1 MPIRYTFASI
11 LRRFYEGYRPKN
23 PEFSLQIRWLVAAL
37 ALVLALLAYFVLD
50 RYRQAQVAAASKTL
64 SLVQLIESHVANDL
78 ARIDG
83 VLTYLAQ
90 RIDHPGLQHRLAD
103 MQASFPMIAG
113 LNIFD
118 AQGMLI
124 ASSDPNIKGISIAD
138 RPHFQRLRD
147 DPKVQ
152 VVFSEAQIARTTG
165 QWSISQARAL
175 RDADGRFLGSVNAV
189 IALDGIGKIFD
200 NVDVGADGGILLRNS
215 ETFKL
220 MQRMPRHNEK
230 DFNQPLPKSNATRQR
245 IEAGERL
252 GTLSFTASTDGVE
265 RLASFK
271 VIDGFPFY
279 VQVALAKNEYLA
291 GWRRE
296 VAAVAGLA
304 VLLLAVFAFS
314 VLRLQKSAALAQ
326 TALRQLGDSER
337 NFRTFYNSINDFL
350 FVLNMKGDILYTNDY
365 VGVRLLYPADEL
377 LGQSVLAVHP
387 PERREEAMRIVGEM
401 LTGAATHCPVPL
413 QAKDGHLIP
422 VETRVVGGLWN
433 GQPAL
438 FGLSRDMT
446 ERKQAED
453 AVRDLLTRL
462 QTLGRHLPGFVYQYR
477 LMVDGTSNFPYAS
490 TGIEAIYGVSAEDV
504 VKDASRVFAVLHPDD
519 LVRIG
524 TSIQRSAD
532 TLALWHE
539 SYRVNH
545 PSGHMLWVEG
555 QATPIRQ
562 ADGSTLWHGYIHDV
576 KERLQA
582 VQALHESEAFAQNVL
597 NSMPSQ
603 IAVIDHTGT
612 ILSVNATWQ
621 QFSRDNSLEPG
632 QPTPATDVGTNY
644 LEICTGAGDDARDAR
659 NGIVAVL
666 EGHLPR
672 FDLELPCP
680 TPKGLLWFAMSVSP
694 MSLGM
699 KGAVIA
705 HRDITSRKV
714 SEQQLAQERQRMA
727 NILWGT
733 GVGTWEWNV
742 QTGETRFNERWAELI
757 GTTLEE
763 LAPVSI
769 ATWMQHAHPD
779 DLVASSA
786 ALEKHFSGLAEAF
799 ECESRM
805 RHKDGHWIWV
815 LDRGK
820 LVSRTPEGLPEW
832 MAGTHLDITER
843 KQAEHTAQAQTE
855 ALARSNAELEQFAY
869 VASHDL
875 RQPLRM
881 VNSYV
886 QMLERRLAN
895 TLDEDTRKMMH
906 FATEG
911 AARMDQM
918 LVSLLEYSRVGRK
931 GEPMAA
937 LASRAALDE
946 ALHFLAPIIA
956 DAQATVRVSGDW
968 PQLVA
973 SRDEFTRLWQNLIG
987 NAVKY
992 RAPNRA
998 PEIDIT
1004 VTPQTDGGWRFC
1016 VADNGIGIDP
1026 VQFDRLFKVF
1036 ARLHTRE
1043 QYEGNGIGLAVARK
1057 IVERHGGL
1065 IWVESDG
1072 AGMGSRFCFFLPA
1085 QLPGTGV
1092 SP

>member
-1 MPIRYTFASI
+1 
-11 LRRFYEGYRPKN
+11 
-23 PEFSLQIRWLVAAL
+23 V
-37 ALVLALLAYFVLD
+37 
-50 RYRQAQVAAASKTL
+50 
-64 SLVQLIESHVANDL
+64 
-78 ARIDG
+78 
-83 VLTYLAQ
+83 
-90 RIDHPGLQHRLAD
+90 
-103 MQASFPMIAG
+103 
-113 LNIFD
+113 
-118 AQGMLI
+118 
-124 ASSDPNIKGISIAD
+124 
-138 RPHFQRLRD
+138 FQ
-147 DPKVQ
+147 
-152 VVFSEAQIARTTG
+152 SA
-165 QWSISQARAL
+165 
-175 RDADGRFLGSVNAV
+175 
-189 IALDGIGKIFD
+189 
-200 NVDVGADGGILLRNS
+200 DVGTDGGILLRHS

-220 MQRMPRHNEK
+220 LQRMPRHNEQ
-230 DFNQPLPKSNATRQR
+230 DFNQPLPKNNPTRQR

-252 GTLSFTASTDGVE
+252 GTLRFTASTDGVE

-271 VIDGFPFY
+271 VMDDFPFY
-279 VQVALAKNEYLA
+279 VQVALAKTEYLA
-291 GWRRE
+291 DWRRD
-296 VAAVAGLA
+296 ATAVAGLA
-304 VLLLAVFAFS
+304 LLLLAGSGFAAR
-314 VLRLQKSAALAQ
+314 RLQRGAAAVQ
-326 TALRQLGDSER
+326 TATRHVADSEL
-337 NFRTFYNSINDFL
+337 NFRSFYNSINDFL
-350 FVLNMKGDILYTNDY
+350 FVLNTQGDILYSNDY
-365 VGVRLLYPADEL
+365 VTARLLYPADEL
-377 LGQSVLAVHP
+377 AGQSVLMVHP

-576 KERLQA
+576 TERLQA
-582 VQALHESEAFAQNVL
+582 VQALQESEAFAQNVL
-597 NSMPSQ
+597 NSMPSH

-621 QFSRDNSLEPG
+621 QFSRDSSLEPG

-672 FDLELPCP
+672 FDLEFPCP

-699 KGAVIA
+699 KGAVIT
-705 HRDITSRKV
+705 HRDITARKV
-714 SEQQLAQERQRMA
+714 SEQQLAQERQRLA

-742 QTGETRFNERWAELI
+742 QTGQTRFNERWAELI
-757 GTTLEE
+757 GYTLNE

-769 ATWMQHAHPD
+769 ATWMQHAHPA

-805 RHKDGHWIWV
+805 RHKDGHWI
-815 LDRGK
+815 
-820 LVSRTPEGLPEW
+820 
-832 MAGTHLDITER
+832 
-843 KQAEHTAQAQTE
+843 
-855 ALARSNAELEQFAY
+855 
-869 VASHDL
+869 
-875 RQPLRM
+875 
-881 VNSYV
+881 
-886 QMLERRLAN
+886 
-895 TLDEDTRKMMH
+895 
-906 FATEG
+906 
-911 AARMDQM
+911 
-918 LVSLLEYSRVGRK
+918 
-931 GEPMAA
+931 
-937 LASRAALDE
+937 
-946 ALHFLAPIIA
+946 
-956 DAQATVRVSGDW
+956 
-968 PQLVA
+968 
-973 SRDEFTRLWQNLIG
+973 
-987 NAVKY
+987 
-992 RAPNRA
+992 
-998 PEIDIT
+998 
-1004 VTPQTDGGWRFC
+1004 
-1016 VADNGIGIDP
+1016 
-1026 VQFDRLFKVF
+1026 
-1036 ARLHTRE
+1036 
-1043 QYEGNGIGLAVARK
+1043 
-1057 IVERHGGL
+1057 
-1065 IWVESDG
+1065 
-1072 AGMGSRFCFFLPA
+1072 
-1085 QLPGTGV
+1085 
-1092 SP
+1092 